1 MDQNKYILA
10 LEEIKIKHIM
20 KENNLL
26 HRKKLYVHKIMLNQ
40 KLITEIDK
48 MISLNRYYYET
59 ETEKML
65 DIMKI
70 NEQLAEIK
78 KKN

>member
-1 MDQNKYILA
+1 MDQNKYIQA
-10 LEEIKIKHIM
+10 FEEIKIKHIM

-26 HRKKLYVHKIMLNQ
+26 LRKKLYVHKIMLNK

>member
-26 HRKKLYVHKIMLNQ
+26 LRKKLYVHKIMLNQ

-70 NEQLAEIK
+70 NEQLAQIK